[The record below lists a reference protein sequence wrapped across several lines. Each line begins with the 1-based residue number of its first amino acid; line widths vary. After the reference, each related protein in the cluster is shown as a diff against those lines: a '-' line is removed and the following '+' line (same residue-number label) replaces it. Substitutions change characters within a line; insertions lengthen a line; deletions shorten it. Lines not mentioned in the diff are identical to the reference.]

1 MKNFNYLLQSI
12 LIYFFFFIGRLLGL
26 NVSRIIF
33 SYLFCLFGPIF
44 KSKKIIKKNL
54 NIFSKNLSNNRKR
67 EIIKN
72 MWKNYGMTFIEY
84 IFLNFF
90 RKKK

>member
-1 MKNFNYLLQSI
+1 VKKFNYLLQAI
-12 LIYFFFFIGRLLGL
+12 LIYILFFIGRVLGL
-26 NVSRIIF
+26 NFSRIIF
-33 SYLFCLFGPIF
+33 SYLFSLVGPIF
-44 KSKKIIKKNL
+44 KSKTIVKKNL
-54 NIFSKNLSNNRKR
+54 NIFSQNLSSDR
-67 EIIKN
+67 EDKIVQN

>member
-44 KSKKIIKKNL
+44 KSKK
-54 NIFSKNLSNNRKR
+54 
-67 EIIKN
+67 
-72 MWKNYGMTFIEY
+72 NYKEKFKH
-84 IFLNFF
+84 FF
-90 RKKK
+90 